1 MPWYDNQLPV
11 IGGDL
16 IQIDQMK
23 RQNAQ
28 DERRNALADIAM
40 QRGEE
45 QYQQQR
51 QDRLSAEQRQQAEQ
65 ALSRAQWAKGK
76 PKAVIERQFPEVTAN
91 FERQTGIP
99 WAQADEGAVAQFTDD
114 SVARLSQGLGLAP
127 PQEAQPRYTQVGDS
141 LLEVP
146 TKSGETPRV
155 AFTAPQKQGGTGT
168 LYKVQTSSGPRYVTA
183 EEARGLPP
191 AEDAPAAPTPK
202 SAMQL
207 RKEFESLPE
216 VKDFKVILPQL
227 VSARKAPDTGAG
239 DLQMVYTVAKLL
251 DPQSVVRESETAMVL
266 DSTHPMARIFGTA
279 NFMLGGNGR
288 LTPGIRKQMLD
299 MLNERALATRRQY
312 DAARKNFDEYAQQSG
327 FDRQWVTGT
336 HPAASVDP
344 SARLGAAPARQEAP
358 PSAVEFLR
366 KNPQTK
372 AAFKAKYGYLP

>member
-1 MPWYDNQLPV
+1 MAWQNMLPGPV
-11 IGGDL
+11 TVGQDVP
-16 IQIDQMK
+16 QIANMLANRDQQN
-23 RQNAQ
+23 RQNQ
-28 DERRNALADIAM
+28 LADIAM
-40 QRGEE
+40 QRQDMRWNQE
-45 QYQQQR
+45 QG
-51 QDRLSAEQRQQAEQ
+51 DRQQEEKLRSAWARIQQAKGAPPEVQAQVIAQLSQEDPEFGAVFGRMPPEQ
-65 ALSRAQWAKGK
+65 AIQHAEAGIGAK
-76 PKAVIERQFPEVTAN
+76 
-91 FERQTGIP
+91 
-99 WAQADEGAVAQFTDD
+99 
-114 SVARLSQGLGLAP
+114 LGMQ
-127 PQEAQPRYTQVGDS
+127 PQQPAAPRYTQVGDS

-155 AFTAPQKQGGTGT
+155 AFTAPQKPAGTGT
-168 LYKVQTSSGPRYVTA
+168 LYKVQTPNGPRYVTA

-207 RKEFESLPE
+207 RKEFEAQPE

-227 VSARKAPDTGAG
+227 VAARKAPDTGAG
-239 DLQMVYTVAKLL
+239 DLQIVYTVAKLL

-266 DSTHPMARIFGTA
+266 QSVNPISRIVGAGRF
-279 NFMLGGNGR
+279 NFEGKGR
-288 LTPGIRKQMLD
+288 LEPKIRAQLLS
-299 MLNERALATRRQY
+299 MLNERALATRQQY
-312 DAARKNFDEYAQQSG
+312 DAARRNFDEYAQQSG

-336 HPAASVDP
+336 HPAASIDP